1 MSVYVN
7 QGDGKDHS
15 FDLGVLTVLV
25 LCFGIG
31 SCIRERDAAERL
43 DKIVHEMEVQ
53 REVQNR
59 TGK

>member
-1 MSVYVN
+1 MSKS
-7 QGDGKDHS
+7 DGRDN
-15 FDLGVLTVLV
+15 FDVGVLTVLV

-31 SCIRERDAAERL
+31 SCVRERDATERL

-59 TGK
+59 PTNK